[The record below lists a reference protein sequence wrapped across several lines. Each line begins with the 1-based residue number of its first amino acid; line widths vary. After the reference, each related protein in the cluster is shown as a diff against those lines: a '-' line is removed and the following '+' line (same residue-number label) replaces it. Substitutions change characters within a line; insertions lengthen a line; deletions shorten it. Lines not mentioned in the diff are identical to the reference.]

1 MSSHS
6 NSSQA
11 HDFYYFGV
19 DEGWSKDYAGCTV
32 SYEGNTAYSYSTAV
46 AKVIPRK
53 GVKPGEVKT
62 NRASTG
68 LTLLSFDA
76 MSATT
81 AQHLSKL
88 AGASPFDVVRVP
100 LRRGDRDFTP
110 ERLAQAFAEELA
122 SYATKLNKAENRF
135 NFMTLLDSLH
145 RLQRDACEK
154 WARPLR
160 NRKLKKFD
168 RMDVSKIAEEIKA
181 RNRKAAVKAA
191 AETRAVFAKYLKDRR
206 GRDYCDFIRS
216 LFDRWFSDQKYHFTD
231 EQRNLLR
238 KKVCGGSSVWG
249 GPAYVWIADD
259 EIRTSKNVVVPI
271 KEAKVAM
278 RLWAA
283 GKDMRTLQVNGY
295 TIVSYQG
302 DTIQIGCHKIPRE
315 NMLALYEAVMGKPF
329 PEKPESPAAQ
339 EGA

>member
-1 MSSHS
+1 MSHS
-6 NSSQA
+6 NASQA
-11 HDFYYFGV
+11 HDFYYLGV
-19 DEGWSKDYAGCTV
+19 DEGRGKDYSGCTV

-46 AKVIPRK
+46 AKVIPRR
-53 GVKPGEVKT
+53 GVKPGDVRT
-62 NRASTG
+62 RNASAG
-68 LTLLSFDA
+68 LTLLSFYP
-76 MSATT
+76 MSSTT

-88 AGASPFDVVRVP
+88 ESASPFDVVHVP
-100 LRRGDRDFTP
+100 LHRGDRDFTP
-110 ERLAQAFAEELA
+110 ERLARAFAEELE
-122 SYATKLNKAENRF
+122 SYAAKLNKAENRLK
-135 NFMTLLDSLH
+135 FMTLLNSLH
-145 RLQRDACEK
+145 RLQQDACEK

-160 NRKLKKFD
+160 SRALKKFD
-168 RMDVSKIAEEIKA
+168 KLDVSKIAEEIKA

-191 AETRAVFAKYLKDRR
+191 AETRAVFAKYLKDRC
-206 GRDYCDFIRS
+206 GRDYCDFMRS
-216 LFDRWFSDQKYHFTD
+216 LFDRRFVSPEYHFTD

-238 KKVCGGSSVWG
+238 KKVCGGADRWL
-249 GPAYVWIADD
+249 AYVWVADD
-259 EIRTSKNVVVPI
+259 EIRTSKNVVVPV

-329 PEKPESPAAQ
+329 PEKPESPATQ

>member
-1 MSSHS
+1 MSHS

-11 HDFYYFGV
+11 HDFYYYGV
-19 DEGWSKDYAGCTV
+19 DEGWSKSYAGCTV
-32 SYEGNTAYSYSTAV
+32 SYDGNTAYSYSTAV

-53 GVKPGEVKT
+53 GVKPKDVKT
-62 NRASTG
+62 HRASNG

-81 AQHLSKL
+81 AQHLSQL
-88 AGASPFDVVRVP
+88 GSASPFDVVRVP
-100 LRRGDRDFTP
+100 LRRGNRDFTP
-110 ERLAQAFAEELA
+110 EMLAKQFAEDLG
-122 SYATKLNKAENRF
+122 SYALRLNKAGNRLK
-135 NFMTLLDSLH
+135 FMTLLDSLH
-145 RLQRDACEK
+145 RLRQDACEK
-154 WARPLR
+154 WAKPLR
-160 NRKLKKFD
+160 NRALRKFD

-231 EQRNLLR
+231 EQRSLLR

-249 GPAYVWIADD
+249 GPAYVWIEDD
-259 EIRTSKNVVVPI
+259 EIKTSKNVVVPI

-329 PEKPESPAAQ
+329 PAPKKEEQ
-339 EGA
+339 G

>member
-1 MSSHS
+1 M
-6 NSSQA
+6 
-11 HDFYYFGV
+11 
-19 DEGWSKDYAGCTV
+19 

-46 AKVIPRK
+46 AKVIPRR
-53 GVKPGEVKT
+53 GVKPGDVRT
-62 NRASTG
+62 RNASTG
-68 LTLLSFDA
+68 LTLLSFCP
-76 MSATT
+76 MSSTT
-81 AQHLSKL
+81 AHHLSKL
-88 AGASPFDVVRVP
+88 ESASPFDVVRVP

-110 ERLAQAFAEELA
+110 EKIAQAFAEELE
-122 SYATKLNKAENRF
+122 SYAAKLNKAENRLK
-135 NFMTLLDSLH
+135 FMTLLNSLH

-154 WARPLR
+154 WAKPLR
-160 NRKLKKFD
+160 GRKLEKFD
-168 RMDVSKIAEEIKA
+168 RMDVSKIAEEIQA

-191 AETRAVFAKYLKDRR
+191 ALTRAVFAKYLKDRR

-216 LFDRWFSDQKYHFTD
+216 LFDRWFADQKYHFTN
-231 EQRNLLR
+231 EQRSLLR
-238 KKVCGGSSVWG
+238 KKVCGGSDRG
-249 GPAYVWIADD
+249 LAYVWVADD
-259 EIRTSKNVVVPI
+259 EIRTSKNVVVPVR
-271 KEAKVAM
+271 EAKVAM

-329 PEKPESPAAQ
+329 PEKPESPATQ

>member
-6 NSSQA
+6 NASQA
-11 HDFYYFGV
+11 HDFYYHGV
-19 DEGWSKDYAGCTV
+19 DEGLSKDYSGCTV
-32 SYEGNTAYSYSTAV
+32 SYEGNTAFSYSTAV

-53 GVKPGEVKT
+53 GVKPGDVRT
-62 NRASTG
+62 NNASAG
-68 LTLLSFDA
+68 LTLLSFNP

-81 AQHLSKL
+81 AQHLSQL
-88 AGASPFDVVRVP
+88 EGASPFDVVHVP
-100 LRRGDRDFTP
+100 LYRGDRDFTP
-110 ERLAQAFAEELA
+110 EMLAKRFAEELE
-122 SYATKLNKAENRF
+122 SYAARLNRAENRLK
-135 NFMTLLDSLH
+135 FMTLLNSLH

-160 NRKLKKFD
+160 GRALKKFD
-168 RMDVSKIAEEIKA
+168 KLDVSKIAEEIKA
-181 RNRKAAVKAA
+181 RNRKAATKAA

-216 LFDRWFSDQKYHFTD
+216 LFDRWFVSPKYHFTD

-238 KKVCGGSSVWG
+238 KKVCGPDGWNG
-249 GPAYVWIADD
+249 LAYVWVADD
-259 EIRTSKNVVVPI
+259 EIRTSRNVVVPVR
-271 KEAKVAM
+271 EAKVAM

-283 GKDMRTLQVNGY
+283 GKDMRKLRVDRY

-302 DTIQIGCHKIPRE
+302 NTIQIGCHKIPRE

-329 PEKPESPAAQ
+329 PEKPEGPAAQ

>member
-6 NSSQA
+6 NASQA
-11 HDFYYFGV
+11 HDFYYLGV
-19 DEGWSKDYAGCTV
+19 DEGRSKDYAGCTV
-32 SYEGNTAYSYSTAV
+32 SYEGNTAFSYSTAV

-53 GVKPGEVKT
+53 GVKPGDVRT
-62 NRASTG
+62 SNASAG
-68 LTLLSFDA
+68 LTLLSFNS

-81 AQHLSKL
+81 AQHLSQL
-88 AGASPFDVVRVP
+88 ESASPFDVVHVP
-100 LRRGDRDFTP
+100 LYRGDRDFTP
-110 ERLAQAFAEELA
+110 EMLARRFAEELE
-122 SYATKLNKAENRF
+122 SYAAGLNKAENRF
-135 NFMTLLDSLH
+135 KFMTLLNSLH
-145 RLQRDACEK
+145 RLQQDACEK
-154 WARPLR
+154 WAKPLR
-160 NRKLKKFD
+160 GRKLRKFD
-168 RMDVSKIAEEIKA
+168 KLDVSKIAEEIKA
-181 RNRKAAVKAA
+181 RNRKAATKAA

-206 GRDYCDFIRS
+206 GRDYCDFMRS
-216 LFDRWFSDQKYHFTD
+216 LFDRWFVSPKYHFTD

-238 KKVCGGSSVWG
+238 KKVCGPDGWNG
-249 GPAYVWIADD
+249 LAYVWVADD
-259 EIRTSKNVVVPI
+259 EIRTSRNVAVPV

-283 GKDMRTLQVNGY
+283 GKDMRTLRVDRY

-329 PEKPESPAAQ
+329 PEKPKSPAAQ